1 MLGDFVHFATQTLQ
15 SRRGKALRLSCAGQ
29 GFPESPHARDRAIAS
44 QTQDTNAPIDGYACP
59 WRKLL
64 NFHRPYNSHLS
75 YNFPKKVSKMATI
88 ITISLEND
96 VNAALEELKRKEGIQ
111 TEEVINE
118 AVRQYLFFRRL
129 SLLRQSLAL

>member
-1 MLGDFVHFATQTLQ
+1 
-15 SRRGKALRLSCAGQ
+15 
-29 GFPESPHARDRAIAS
+29 
-44 QTQDTNAPIDGYACP
+44 
-59 WRKLL
+59 
-64 NFHRPYNSHLS
+64 
-75 YNFPKKVSKMATI
+75 MATI

-129 SLLRQSLAL
+129 TLLRQRLALKAQKMGIAGEEDVFNLIS